1 MNNILDIA
9 NLAGVSKSTVSR
21 YLNGGSVSDK
31 TRQKIDKIVKETGFK
46 PNQFAQSLK
55 AKRTNMIG
63 VIVPRLNSYA
73 SNETLLGIET
83 TLRSQNYQTL
93 IANTDLSLDLEL
105 NAIKTFH
112 TSKVDGIILLAT
124 TLTEEHIE
132 LIESLDKPF
141 LLIGQQDVHIHSII
155 QNDYAAGIR
164 IGKYFKNLKYQNIA
178 YLGVPETDIAVG
190 QKRKLGVLK
199 GFGQAIPL
207 YETTFKLKDATDAA
221 KQLVDKYDALICAT
235 DNIALGVLKAA
246 QQQKVKVPEQ
256 LSITGFGGYETTS
269 IVTPMITTIK
279 FPYFE
284 TGELAAKSMLDLID
298 EKEVPLLQ
306 EMSFELNEKE
316 SVDKKEVQ
324 A

>member
-9 NLAGVSKSTVSR
+9 KLAGVSKSTVSR
-21 YLNGGSVSDK
+21 YLNGGSVSEK
-31 TRQKIDKIVKETGFK
+31 TRQKIDKIVQETGYA

-83 TLRSQNYQTL
+83 TLRRQHYQTL
-93 IANTDLSLDLEL
+93 IANTDLSIDLEL

-124 TLTEEHIE
+124 TLTEAHIE

-141 LLIGQQDVHIHSII
+141 LLIGQQDTHIHSII
-155 QNDYAAGIR
+155 QNDYVAGIT
-164 IGKYFKNLKYQNIA
+164 IGKYFKDLAFKNVA

-190 QKRKLGVLK
+190 QKRKKGVIQ
-199 GFGQAIPL
+199 GYGQSIPI
-207 YETTFKLKDATDAA
+207 YETTFKLKDATESAE
-221 KQLVDKYDALICAT
+221 QLVNRYDALICAT

-246 QQQKVKVPEQ
+246 QQQQIKVPDE

-306 EMSFELNEKE
+306 EMSFELEEKE
-316 SVDKKEVQ
+316 SVDKNAVQ

>member
-9 NLAGVSKSTVSR
+9 KLAGVSKSTVSR

-31 TRQKIDKIVKETGFK
+31 TRQKIDKIVQETGYA

-63 VIVPRLNSYA
+63 VVVPRLNSFA

-83 TLRSQNYQTL
+83 YLRQQNYQTL
-93 IANTDLSLDLEL
+93 IANTDLSNALEL

-124 TLTEEHIE
+124 EVTAEHIA
-132 LIESLDKPF
+132 LIETIQKPF
-141 LLIGQQDVHIHSII
+141 LLVGQQHNQIHSII
-155 QNDYAAGIR
+155 QNDFEAGVA
-164 IGKYFKNLKYQNIA
+164 IGKYFKDLKFNKIA

-190 QKRKLGVLK
+190 QSRKQGVKK
-199 GFGQAIPL
+199 GYAQSIDI
-207 YETTFKLKDATDAA
+207 YETSFKLQDATEASRN
-221 KQLVDKYDALICAT
+221 LVHQYEAVICAT

-246 QQQKVKVPEQ
+246 QQQDIEVPKK

-269 IVTPMITTIK
+269 IVTPMITTIN
-279 FPYFE
+279 FPYFQ
-284 TGELAAKSMLDLID
+284 TGELAAESILNLID

-306 EMSFELNEKE
+306 EMTFTLDEKE
-316 SVDKKEVQ
+316 SVDKNKIQ

>member
-21 YLNGGSVSDK
+21 YLNGGSVSEK
-31 TRQKIDKIVKETGFK
+31 TRQKIDKIVQETGFK

-83 TLRSQNYQTL
+83 TLRRQNYQTL

-132 LIESLDKPF
+132 LIDSLDKPF
-141 LLIGQQDVHIHSII
+141 LLIGQQDKHIHSII
-155 QNDYAAGIR
+155 QNDYAAGIN
-164 IGKYFKNLKYQNIA
+164 IGKYFKNLEYQNIA

-190 QKRKLGVLK
+190 QKRKQGVIK
-199 GFGQAIPL
+199 GFGQTIPI
-207 YETTFKLKDATDAA
+207 YETTFKLQDATETA

-246 QQQKVKVPEQ
+246 QQQNLKVPDQ
-256 LSITGFGGYETTS
+256 LSITGFGSYETTS

-284 TGELAAKSMLDLID
+284 TGALAAKSMLDLID

-306 EMSFELNEKE
+306 EMSFELEEKE
-316 SVDKKEVQ
+316 SVDKKAVQ

>member
-141 LLIGQQDVHIHSII
+141 LLIGQQDAHIHSII
-155 QNDYAAGIR
+155 QNDYAAGIK

-190 QKRKLGVLK
+190 QKRKQGVLK
-199 GFGQAIPL
+199 GFDQTIPL
-207 YETTFKLKDATDAA
+207 YETTFKLQDATEAA
-221 KQLVDKYDALICAT
+221 KQLVEKYDALICAT